1 MGRGRR
7 RRAHPRLR
15 VGYPGQV
22 KVWLTGEIA
31 DHYDLEIRT
40 KLLNGSGEWSDPVYV
55 NCSASSP
62 LDINTAPAAGIEPD
76 GADGNKICGM
86 NIHLVR
92 KPQGGRVVREFS
104 KSEDLTVDASWG
116 PGYLSVAAML
126 GIRTVGKT
134 DRYVWTDRYLGTLV
148 SRGVPVVTTCV
159 EYYADGV
166 EQKDMVYRDLDVE
179 GGDVYTPV
187 DIATQK
193 ALKDTC
199 NLDEQYG
206 QNPSTG
212 FSGWFL
218 DPELTQPAAGVT
230 IVKDQTL
237 KLYGRNRCTVR
248 IEYAEG
254 SLRPEDGGI
263 YRHRAARVQARMP
276 APVSSCP
283 ISRSRRKAQARR
295 PGARG
300 HRRRRAGAQG
310 ALLGRERH
318 AGETRRGVR
327 HDRRRDMAQIR
338 PGMLDDLGRRH
349 REGFLGHRQARRHA
363 LHQVDRG
370 EGRGRRE
377 QQGAEREPCRTDRT
391 RTRWEHI
398 SANDVISV
406 YRERV

>member
-15 VGYPGQV
+15 VGYPGQG

-62 LDINTAPAAGIEPD
+62 LDIGSAPAVGIEPD

-199 NLDEQYG
+199 NLNGQYG

-263 YRHRAARVQARMP
+263 YRTAPLAYKPDARSSFELPDFSQSPEKHRLDGLALAAIGDDGQGH
-276 APVSSCP
+276 
-283 ISRSRRKAQARR
+283 KALYW
-295 PGARG
+295 G
-300 HRRRRAGAQG
+300 
-310 ALLGRERH
+310 ERH
-318 AGETRRGVR
+318 AGETRRGVC

-377 QQGAEREPCRTDRT
+377 
-391 RTRWEHI
+391 
-398 SANDVISV
+398 
-406 YRERV
+406 